1 MAVQLLASN
10 IATANAL
17 DLTEADH
24 AVPQQQD
31 CATGLKASLSRR
43 FGNAARHL
51 QRGTVRLDYRCVSAL
66 KRCGQLQQSITGC
79 VTSCDDGKPP
89 EQIASIA

>member
-17 DLTEADH
+17 DLTELDH
-24 AVPQQQD
+24 AAPQQHN

-51 QRGTVRLDYRCVSAL
+51 YRGTVKWPPLCVRPQTMRTVAAVEHRMRNEL
-66 KRCGQLQQSITGC
+66 R
-79 VTSCDDGKPP
+79 
-89 EQIASIA
+89 

>member
-1 MAVQLLASN
+1 VVAVQLLASN

-43 FGNAARHL
+43 FGNAARQL
-51 QRGTVRLDYRCVSAL
+51 QRGTVKLATVVDCPQTIRTAAAVEYRTRNEL
-66 KRCGQLQQSITGC
+66 
-79 VTSCDDGKPP
+79 P
-89 EQIASIA
+89 